1 MRFRRQSDSSTR
13 VLCETKEVSESIRAF
28 LQYVDGVITS
38 DYTVPKDVD
47 TEQEGMGKN
56 RENTV
61 QMKILSGT
69 KKTFS

>member
-47 TEQEGMGKN
+47 TQKEGMG
-56 RENTV
+56 
-61 QMKILSGT
+61 
-69 KKTFS
+69 

>member
-1 MRFRRQSDSSTR
+1 MVPVLIAAGAALFAGGVAVGKSLGNEGKEEGQNILYPRMWTR
-13 VLCETKEVSESIRAF
+13 SKK
-28 LQYVDGVITS
+28 GW
-38 DYTVPKDVD
+38 
-47 TEQEGMGKN
+47 GKN